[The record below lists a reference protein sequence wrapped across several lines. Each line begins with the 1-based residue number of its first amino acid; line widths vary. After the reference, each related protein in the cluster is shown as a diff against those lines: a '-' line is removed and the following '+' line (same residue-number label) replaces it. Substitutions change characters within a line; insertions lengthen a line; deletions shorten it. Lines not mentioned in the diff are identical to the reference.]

1 MTFITLTLYLFIL
14 ITFFKLHIIE
24 FLLSILQE
32 KLHKM
37 NDVMKEVC
45 QLSNINDINTKYK
58 MQSHIAHKFI
68 IVLDYYNTKHFIH
81 FVQVIRYI

>member
-1 MTFITLTLYLFIL
+1 MDSFIYLFIL
-14 ITFFKLHIIE
+14 ITFFDLCDDIE

-37 NDVMKEVC
+37 NDVMKEVR

-58 MQSHIAHKFI
+58 MRSHIAHKFI
-68 IVLDYYNTKHFIH
+68 IVLDYYNTKYFIQH
-81 FVQVIRYI
+81 LVQIIRYI

>member
-14 ITFFKLHIIE
+14 ITFIE